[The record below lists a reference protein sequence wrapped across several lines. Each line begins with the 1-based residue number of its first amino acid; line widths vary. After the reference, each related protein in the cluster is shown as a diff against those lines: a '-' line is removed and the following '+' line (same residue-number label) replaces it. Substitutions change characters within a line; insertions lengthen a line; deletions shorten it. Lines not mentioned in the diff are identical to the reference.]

1 MFEGI
6 DRRTKI
12 LFAMIEIT
20 FLTAI
25 ISQLIMQLGGGP
37 RDELMDLSDQLIVF
51 GQAVIF
57 ENGLPPYI
65 SSAGVFAPESIV
77 FGIGFTIVGVL
88 IIWLSKEI
96 WEETCKQ
103 FQENHT
109 TSLHLRTN
117 NIGLIAGMIG
127 GIILVFLAWTPMN
140 TQLVSHLVMATIVFL
155 GSILWTILITVSRTI
170 LDADKQWCG
179 YNIIRLRWTLMSVA
193 FISLQLSIISFVLIS
208 TTVSAAFEW
217 LLFIS
222 LNCGLLTFYTV
233 FENPN
238 FEEE

>member
-1 MFEGI
+1 MFENY

-12 LFAMIEIT
+12 LFSMVGIT
-20 FLTAI
+20 SLTAI
-25 ISQLIMQLGGGP
+25 ISQIMMQLGGGA

-51 GQAVIF
+51 GKAVIF

-77 FGIGFTIVGVL
+77 FGIGLSIVGVL

-96 WEETCKQ
+96 WKETCKQ
-103 FQENHT
+103 FQEKHT
-109 TSLHLRTN
+109 TTLHLRTN

-127 GIILVFLAWTPMN
+127 GIVLIFLAWTPMN
-140 TQLVSHLVMATIVFL
+140 TQLVAHLVMATIVFL
-155 GSILWTILITVSRTI
+155 GSILWAVLVTISRTI
-170 LDADKQWCG
+170 LDADKQWRG
-179 YNIIRLRWTLMSVA
+179 YNISQLRWILMSVA
-193 FISLQLSIISFVLIS
+193 FFSLQLSLISFNLIS
-208 TTVSAAFEW
+208 TSVSAAFEW

-233 FENPN
+233 FETPN

>member
-140 TQLVSHLVMATIVFL
+140 TQLVAHLVMATIVFL
-155 GSILWTILITVSRTI
+155 GSILWTILVTVSRTI

>member
-6 DRRTKI
+6 DRRIKV

-25 ISQLIMQLGGGP
+25 ISQIMMQLGGGA

-77 FGIGFTIVGVL
+77 FGIGFSIVGVS

-96 WEETCKQ
+96 WKETCKQ
-103 FQENHT
+103 FQGKHT

-117 NIGLIAGMIG
+117 NMGLIAGMIG
-127 GIILVFLAWTPMN
+127 GIVLLFLAWTPMN
-140 TQLVSHLVMATIVFL
+140 TQLVAHLVMATIVFL
-155 GSILWTILITVSRTI
+155 GSILWTILVTVSRTI
-170 LDADKQWCG
+170 LDADKQWRG

-193 FISLQLSIISFVLIS
+193 FISLQLSIISFILIS

-238 FEEE
+238 LEEE

>member
-1 MFEGI
+1 MV
-6 DRRTKI
+6 
-12 LFAMIEIT
+12 EIT

-25 ISQLIMQLGGGP
+25 ISQIMMQLGGGA

-51 GQAVIF
+51 GKAVIF

-77 FGIGFTIVGVL
+77 FGIGFSLVGMS

-96 WEETCKQ
+96 WKETCNQ
-103 FQENHT
+103 FQEKYT
-109 TSLHLRTN
+109 TNLHLRTN

-127 GIILVFLAWTPMN
+127 GIVLVFLAWTPMN
-140 TQLVSHLVMATIVFL
+140 TQLIAHLVMATIVFL
-155 GSILWTILITVSRTI
+155 GSILWTILVTVSRTI
-170 LDADKQWCG
+170 IDADKQWRG
-179 YNIIRLRWTLMSVA
+179 YNIIRLRWTLISVA

-217 LLFIS
+217 LLLIS

-238 FEEE
+238 IEEE